1 MLERLSFDLYS
12 NEELFREIMTDKEK
26 DRDAN
31 NTTDP
36 IEPVE
41 AEIVD
46 LEPEVEAESYEGE
59 ETQDEVEA
67 LLQDLAQ
74 ARAEANEYLD
84 GWQRSR
90 AEFANYK
97 KRVDRELAQA
107 NMTATG
113 NIIKR
118 YLNVLD
124 DLERALKNRPQ
135 NGEGAV
141 WANGIELI
149 YRKFLSILENEGV
162 KAMEAE
168 GQVFDPNLHEALSS
182 EESDEHDSG
191 EIIEVVQQGYMLDDR
206 VLRPALVRVAR

>member
-1 MLERLSFDLYS
+1 
-12 NEELFREIMTDKEK
+12 MTDKEK

-31 NTTDP
+31 NIGDP

-46 LEPEVEAESYEGE
+46 LEPEAEAESYEGE
-59 ETQDEVEA
+59 ESQDEIET

-84 GWQRSR
+84 GWQRAR

-113 NIIKR
+113 NVIKR
-118 YLNVLD
+118 YLSILD

-135 NGEGAV
+135 NSEGAA

-162 KAMEAE
+162 KAMDAE

-182 EESDEHDSG
+182 EENDEHDSG

>member
-1 MLERLSFDLYS
+1 
-12 NEELFREIMTDKEK
+12 MTDKEK
-26 DRDAN
+26 ERDPN
-31 NTTDP
+31 SPTDP
-36 IEPVE
+36 VEPVE
-41 AEIVD
+41 AEIVE
-46 LEPEVEAESYEGE
+46 LEPEVETDDNEGE
-59 ETQDEVEA
+59 VEERQGEIEA
-67 LLQDLAQ
+67 LQQELAQ

-107 NMTATG
+107 NQTATG
-113 NIIKR
+113 NVIKR

-135 NGEGAV
+135 SDEGAA

-149 YRKFLSILENEGV
+149 SRKFRSILENEGV
-162 KAMEAE
+162 KAMDAE

-182 EESDEHDSG
+182 EDNDEYDSG
-191 EIIEVVQQGYMLDDR
+191 EIIEVVQQGYMLEDR

>member
-1 MLERLSFDLYS
+1 
-12 NEELFREIMTDKEK
+12 MTDKEK

-59 ETQDEVEA
+59 ETQDEVET

-107 NMTATG
+107 NITATG

-162 KAMEAE
+162 KVMEAE

>member
-1 MLERLSFDLYS
+1 
-12 NEELFREIMTDKEK
+12 MTDKEQ

-31 NTTDP
+31 NTADP
-36 IEPVE
+36 IEPLE

-46 LEPEVEAESYEGE
+46 LEPGVEIDSYDGDGE
-59 ETQDEVEA
+59 EPKDEIEA
-67 LLQDLAQ
+67 LLQDLTQ
-74 ARAEANEYLD
+74 ARAEAGEYLD

-113 NIIKR
+113 NVIKR

-162 KAMEAE
+162 KVMEAE

>member
-1 MLERLSFDLYS
+1 
-12 NEELFREIMTDKEK
+12 MTDKEK

-59 ETQDEVEA
+59 ETQDEVET

>member
-1 MLERLSFDLYS
+1 
-12 NEELFREIMTDKEK
+12 MTDKEK

-31 NTTDP
+31 NIGDP

-46 LEPEVEAESYEGE
+46 LEPEAEAESYEGE
-59 ETQDEVEA
+59 ESQDEIEA

-84 GWQRSR
+84 GWQRAR

-113 NIIKR
+113 NVIKR
-118 YLNVLD
+118 YLSILD

-135 NGEGAV
+135 NSEGAA

-162 KAMEAE
+162 KAMDAE

-182 EESDEHDSG
+182 EENDEHDSG

>member
-1 MLERLSFDLYS
+1 
-12 NEELFREIMTDKEK
+12 MTDKEK

-59 ETQDEVEA
+59 ETQDEVET

-90 AEFANYK
+90 AEFVTWLGN
-97 KRVDRELAQA
+97 RRIQA
-107 NMTATG
+107 
-113 NIIKR
+113 
-118 YLNVLD
+118 VLSPR
-124 DLERALKNRPQ
+124 LNRP
-135 NGEGAV
+135 GCGT
-141 WANGIELI
+141 
-149 YRKFLSILENEGV
+149 
-162 KAMEAE
+162 EACNPPDRA
-168 GQVFDPNLHEALSS
+168 GSPRNKH
-182 EESDEHDSG
+182 
-191 EIIEVVQQGYMLDDR
+191 MDR
-206 VLRPALVRVAR
+206 VTPGTETAAWTAASSKGVGDTGLEPVTSCMSSMRSSQLS

>member
-1 MLERLSFDLYS
+1 
-12 NEELFREIMTDKEK
+12 MTDKEK

-46 LEPEVEAESYEGE
+46 LEPEVEAERYEGE
-59 ETQDEVEA
+59 ETQDEVET

-162 KAMEAE
+162 KVMEAE

>member
-1 MLERLSFDLYS
+1 
-12 NEELFREIMTDKEK
+12 MTDKEK

-31 NTTDP
+31 NIGDP

-46 LEPEVEAESYEGE
+46 LEPEAEAESYEGE
-59 ETQDEVEA
+59 ESQDEIEA

-84 GWQRSR
+84 GWQRAR

-162 KAMEAE
+162 KVMEAE

>member
-67 LLQDLAQ
+67 LLLDLAQ

-162 KAMEAE
+162 KVMEAE

>member
-1 MLERLSFDLYS
+1 
-12 NEELFREIMTDKEK
+12 MTDKEK

-59 ETQDEVEA
+59 ETQDEVET

-162 KAMEAE
+162 KVMEAE

>member
-149 YRKFLSILENEGV
+149 YRKFLSILEKEGV
-162 KAMEAE
+162 KVMEAE

>member
-1 MLERLSFDLYS
+1 
-12 NEELFREIMTDKEK
+12 MTDKEN

-31 NTTDP
+31 NITDP

-46 LEPEVEAESYEGE
+46 LEPEVEADTYEGE
-59 ETQDEVEA
+59 ESKDEIEA

-107 NMTATG
+107 NQTATG
-113 NIIKR
+113 NVIKR

-124 DLERALKNRPQ
+124 DIERALKNRPQ
-135 NGEGAV
+135 HGEGAA

-149 YRKFLSILENEGV
+149 YRKFVSILENEGV
-162 KAMEAE
+162 KAMDAE
-168 GQVFDPNLHEALSS
+168 GQIFDPNLHEALSS
-182 EESDEHDSG
+182 EESEDHDSG
-191 EIIEVVQQGYMLDDR
+191 EIIEVIQQGYMLDDR

>member
-67 LLQDLAQ
+67 LLLDLAQ